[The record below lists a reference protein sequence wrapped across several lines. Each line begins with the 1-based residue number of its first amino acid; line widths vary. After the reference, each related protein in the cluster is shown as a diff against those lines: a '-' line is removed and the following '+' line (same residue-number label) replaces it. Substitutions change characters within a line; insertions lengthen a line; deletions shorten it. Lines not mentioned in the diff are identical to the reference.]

1 MEVKKS
7 KKADLESKHTQRFML
22 SLAIVTVCFLAIMEY
37 STTEE
42 VESNTGED
50 VELIHSDPELV
61 PMSLPEEMSDFIAH
75 TEESTSDV
83 LEIVPDG
90 TELDQPEQTNR
101 QDKSKS
107 GGDVI
112 EEETDDKE
120 SDALKPLTTDSLT
133 FRVVEE
139 LPQFPGGAVAF
150 MKWLTKNLSYPQAAA
165 DKKIEGKVVAE
176 FIVNEDGSVSNL
188 KLVKT
193 INPLCDNEA
202 LRVLRMMPQWKAG
215 VQNGKPCRTKVA
227 IPIVFAL

>member
-7 KKADLESKHTQRFML
+7 KKADLESKYTQRFML
-22 SLAIVTVCFLAIMEY
+22 SIAIVTVCFLAIMEY

-42 VESNTGED
+42 GESNTGED

-215 VQNGKPCRTKVA
+215 IQNGKPCRTKVA